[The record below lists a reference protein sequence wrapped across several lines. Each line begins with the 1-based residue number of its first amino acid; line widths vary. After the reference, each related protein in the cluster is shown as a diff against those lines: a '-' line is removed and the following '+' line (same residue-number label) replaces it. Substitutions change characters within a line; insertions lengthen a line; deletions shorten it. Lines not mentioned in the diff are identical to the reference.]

1 MNKINVAIV
10 NQFIK
15 IAVLRIGFLR
25 IIGLIIGCLL
35 QQHTFAA
42 DGQNALENHERWYQ
56 VEMIIFARNETN
68 LQTNPQQEAWP
79 KDIKLTYPDNI
90 VFLKPTN
97 SNNAEGFNILAINE
111 RKLNSQAAAITKN
124 GNYTLLFHQAWR
136 QMIYA
141 RNTNIFISGGKTFN
155 GHQELEGSIGLSVA
169 QFLKIQTNL
178 WLTQFAPRNTT
189 PTITAPSVTQTSATP
204 SIASTTSAENWPELP
219 SLSSFDM
226 NTSDQPQDYVTTR
239 IVKISQQR
247 SMRSI
252 EVHYIDHPLL
262 GIIIKIV
269 PSNAANQ

>member
-1 MNKINVAIV
+1 MNKINEAIV

-15 IAVLRIGFLR
+15 KTVLKIGFLR
-25 IIGLIIGCLL
+25 IIGLTIGCLL
-35 QQHTFAA
+35 QQQTFAA
-42 DGQNALENHERWYQ
+42 DGQNAVENHERWYQ

-68 LQTNPQQEAWP
+68 LQNNPQQETWP
-79 KDIKLTYPDNI
+79 KDVKLTYPDNI
-90 VFLKPTN
+90 VFLKPAN

-111 RKLNSQAAAITKN
+111 RKLNSQAAAIAKS
-124 GNYTLLFHQAWR
+124 GSYTLLFHQAWR

-169 QFLKIQTNL
+169 QFLKLQTNL
-178 WLTQFAPRNTT
+178 WLTKFAPRNTT
-189 PTITAPSVTQTSATP
+189 SPTTSTSATA
-204 SIASTTSAENWPELP
+204 SIVSTTPEENWPELP
-219 SLSSFDM
+219 SLSNFEI
-226 NTSDQPQDYVTTR
+226 NTSDQPLDYVTTR
-239 IVKISQQR
+239 IVKITQQR

-262 GIIIKIV
+262 GIIIKII